1 MKSFSLNG
9 SVRTETGKKATK
21 AIRANGNIPCIL
33 YGGGKVISTF
43 VVTNNDVRKL
53 IYTPEIFVVEL
64 NIDGKAYKAIM
75 QEAQFHPVNDKVL
88 HIDFLE
94 VSENKPV
101 VMKVPVVSVGH
112 AEGVKAGGKLIQNV
126 RRLRV
131 KAVYTDIP
139 ETLEINVESLGLN
152 KSIQV
157 KDLSFDKLELLDNP
171 QNVVLTVKPTRA
183 AAAAMAAA
191 KNAK

>member
-64 NIDGKAYKAIM
+64 NI
-75 QEAQFHPVNDKVL
+75 
-88 HIDFLE
+88 
-94 VSENKPV
+94 SERLTRLLCRKP
-101 VMKVPVVSVGH
+101 SS
-112 AEGVKAGGKLIQNV
+112 
-126 RRLRV
+126 
-131 KAVYTDIP
+131 
-139 ETLEINVESLGLN
+139 TL
-152 KSIQV
+152 
-157 KDLSFDKLELLDNP
+157 
-171 QNVVLTVKPTRA
+171 
-183 AAAAMAAA
+183 
-191 KNAK
+191 

>member
-9 SVRTETGKKATK
+9 TLRPETGKKATK
-21 AIRANGNIPCIL
+21 AVRANGNIPCIL
-33 YGGGKVISTF
+33 YGGGNVISTF
-43 VVTNNDVRKL
+43 SVTNNDVRKL

-64 NIDGKAYKAIM
+64 NIDGKAYKAIL
-75 QEAQFHPVNDKVL
+75 QESQFHPVTDKIL
-88 HIDFLE
+88 HLDFLE

-112 AEGVKAGGKLIQNV
+112 AEGVKACGKLIQNV
-126 RRLRV
+126 RRLKV

-139 ETLEINVESLGLN
+139 ETLQVNVETLGLN

>member
-33 YGGGKVISTF
+33 YGCGKVISTF

-126 RRLRV
+126 RRLKV

-171 QNVVLTVKPTRA
+171 QNVVITVKPTRA

>member
-1 MKSFSLNG
+1 MKSFALNG
-9 SVRTETGKKATK
+9 KTRTEFGKKATK
-21 AIRANGNIPCIL
+21 AVRANGNIPCIL
-33 YGGGKVISTF
+33 YGGGQVLASF
-43 VVTNNDVRKL
+43 EVTSNDVRKL

-64 NIDGKAYKAIM
+64 NVDGKQFKAVM
-75 QEAQFHPVNDKVL
+75 QELQFHPVTDKCL
-88 HIDFLE
+88 HIDFLQVTE
-94 VSENKPV
+94 EKPV
-101 VMKVPVVSVGH
+101 VVKVPVVAEGH

-131 KAVYTDIP
+131 KAVYTNIP
-139 ETLEINVESLGLN
+139 ETLNINVESLGLN

-157 KDLSFDKLELLDNP
+157 KDLSFDNLELLDNP

-191 KNAK
+191 KNGK

>member
-1 MKSFSLNG
+1 
-9 SVRTETGKKATK
+9 
-21 AIRANGNIPCIL
+21 
-33 YGGGKVISTF
+33 
-43 VVTNNDVRKL
+43 
-53 IYTPEIFVVEL
+53 
-64 NIDGKAYKAIM
+64 M
-75 QEAQFHPVNDKVL
+75 QETQFHPVNDKVL

-126 RRLRV
+126 RRLKV

-171 QNVVLTVKPTRA
+171 QNVVITVKPTRA

>member
-33 YGGGKVISTF
+33 YGCGKVISTF

-75 QEAQFHPVNDKVL
+75 QEVQFHPVNDKVL

-126 RRLRV
+126 RRLKV

-171 QNVVLTVKPTRA
+171 QNVVITVKPTRA

>member
-1 MKSFSLNG
+1 MKSFTLNG
-9 SVRTETGKKATK
+9 KLRSELGKKATK
-21 AIRANGNIPCIL
+21 AVRANGNIPCIL
-33 YGGGKVISTF
+33 YGSGKVLATF
-43 VVTNNDVRKL
+43 EVTNNDVRKL

-64 NIDGKAYKAIM
+64 NIEGKAYKAVM
-75 QEAQFHPVNDKVL
+75 QEIQFHPVKDTVL

-94 VSENKPV
+94 VTENKPV
-101 VMKVPVVSVGH
+101 VVKVPVVSVGH

-131 KAVYTDIP
+131 KALYTNIP
-139 ETLEINVESLGLN
+139 ETLEINVENLGLN

-157 KDLSFDKLELLDNP
+157 KDLAFDNLELLDNP

-191 KNAK
+191 RNGK